1 LKNFTIFIVGNVLS
15 IPINQGCERDFYNK
29 KLCGLAGALSEF
41 VLDDNNSTRSKHSDS
56 GRWHQK
62 R

>member
-1 LKNFTIFIVGNVLS
+1 
-15 IPINQGCERDFYNK
+15 
-29 KLCGLAGALSEF
+29 LAGALSEF